1 MKQLIII
8 LSVILF
14 IVYAGRAQTV
24 NPIQQKRADSE
35 RLKKMVGKWL
45 VTMSLRPTPDAAP
58 LIQKGL
64 VADRSMVGDFC
75 LNESMHPGSVTKIPA
90 FQRISDLAYNVNENR
105 WDYMS
110 VDTRI
115 TAGIMYFMNF
125 ESNQDSIT
133 SYIISFPYPG
143 FGPDLIGRGQAV
155 YSRNVIIK
163 IDDDHDIVKQYWR
176 LTDKPE
182 WLAVQYEYTRQS
194 NPTGR

>member
-1 MKQLIII
+1 MKQLTF
-8 LSVILF
+8 LLLVFQF
-14 IVYAGRAQTV
+14 IMCAGRAQTV
-24 NPIQQKRADSE
+24 NPIQQKRTESD
-35 RLKKMVGKWL
+35 RLKKMVGKWA

-58 LIQKGL
+58 MVQQGL

-75 LNESMHPGSVTKIPA
+75 LNESMQPGFGTKIPA

-110 VDTRI
+110 IDTRI

-133 SYIISFPYPG
+133 SYIANFPYPG
-143 FGPDLIGRGQAV
+143 FGPDLKGRGQAV
-155 YSRNVIIK
+155 YTRNVIIK
-163 IDDDHDIVKQYWR
+163 KDDDHDVVKQYWR

-182 WLAVQYEYTRQS
+182 WLAVEYEYTRQS
-194 NPTGR
+194 N